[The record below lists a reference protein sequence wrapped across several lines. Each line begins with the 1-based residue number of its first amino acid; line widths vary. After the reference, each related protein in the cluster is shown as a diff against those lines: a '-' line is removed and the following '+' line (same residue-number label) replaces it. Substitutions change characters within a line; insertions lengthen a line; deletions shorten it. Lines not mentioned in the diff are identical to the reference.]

1 MRVPSITIYKQATYQ
16 LNQLTTTLSEA
27 NEEVSTGIAISSAS
41 DDPSGMTQVLSINSS
56 ISCLDQYQ
64 TNIDQGQTTLTAAET
79 ALDAMADQMLELNL
93 LCSQLATAS
102 ASAQE
107 RTDAADSMQVYLD
120 QLIDLA
126 NAESYGGY
134 VFAGDQNQVAPF
146 TFDDPDNATSV
157 TYAGSDD
164 PTCIKTGQDTLLSI
178 DCCGCDLF
186 YEDEIIVDESNNQ
199 IVFQEDPNTGTENI
213 LTIEAIVPSGSYTR
227 EELAQIVE
235 NTMIEAS
242 EENGYSVGYEVN
254 YDETGNA
261 FSIGTDGTSDP
272 GMETSLIA
280 VHTDT
285 VRISNMSVSGGD
297 YPDMEIDIV
306 NPSTLTEYTPDP
318 EGSEPLTLTYSAEN
332 GSWTIENDPGYGLP
346 TEIDSDGQTLELD
359 VNDDGVADITID
371 LNATPEDG
379 TKVSFDIVEGFE
391 NNSILQDL
399 GFDSDT
405 VAIETAKSSFAVAD
419 AFTVTPGENDTIDF
433 IETLTGEAGGST
445 QLTAIIEPATYADPE
460 SYAKAVE
467 DALET
472 ASAESGSR
480 INYEVSYDADNQ
492 SFTIQED
499 TDTGRQLESFDLL
512 FSSGTNSE
520 ATAATDLGFYSEDVY
535 SGPVEGEAATWSI
548 FDTLF
553 DLEESLAANDVDGI
567 QKAMIRLE
575 NHYESLTSSMASVG
589 TAYSSLTATE
599 STASDTE
606 TSLTIQLSSVQ
617 DADTVAAIMKLNSAE
632 TVYEA
637 ALSSCSSIM
646 GLSLVDYM

>member
-1 MRVPSITIYKQATYQ
+1 MRVASITIYKQATYQ
-16 LNQLTTTLSEA
+16 LNRLTTSLSEA
-27 NEEVSTGIAISSAS
+27 NEDVSTGIQISSAS
-41 DDPSGMTQVLSINSS
+41 DDPSGMTQVLNINSS
-56 ISCLDQYQ
+56 ISCLNQYQ
-64 TNIDQGQTTLTAAET
+64 VNIDQGQTILTAAET
-79 ALDAMADQMLELNL
+79 ALDAMADQLLELNL
-93 LCSQLATAS
+93 LCSQLANAS

-107 RTDAADSMQVYLD
+107 RTDTADSMQIYLD

-126 NAESYGGY
+126 NTEAYGGY
-134 VFAGDQNQVAPF
+134 VFAGDQNQEAPF
-146 TFDDPDNATSV
+146 TYDDSDNSTSV

-164 PTCIKTGQDTLLSI
+164 PTCVKTGQDTLLSI
-178 DCCGCDLF
+178 ECCGCNLF

-199 IVFQEDPNTGTENI
+199 IVFEEDPDTGTENI
-213 LTIEAIVPSGSYTR
+213 LTIEAIVPSGTYTR

-235 NTMIEAS
+235 NTMTQAS
-242 EENGYSVGYEVN
+242 EEDGYGVGYEVT
-254 YDETGNA
+254 YDETDNA
-261 FSIGTDGTSDP
+261 FSIGTDKTSDP
-272 GMETSLIA
+272 GMETTLTA

-285 VRISNMSVSGGD
+285 VRISNMSIIGGD
-297 YPDMEIDIV
+297 FPDMEIEIIT
-306 NPSTLTEYTPDP
+306 PLTLTEYTPEP
-318 EGSEPLTLTYSAEN
+318 EGSAPLTLSYSAEN

-346 TEIDSDGQTLELD
+346 TEINGDGQTLELD
-359 VNDDGVADITID
+359 LNDDGVADIILD

-379 TKVSFDIVEGFE
+379 TTVSFDIVEGFE
-391 NNSILQDL
+391 NNSILLDL

-405 VAIETAKSSFAVAD
+405 VTIEPAKSRFAVANTF
-419 AFTVTPGENDTIDF
+419 AVTPGKNDTIDF
-433 IETLTGEAGGST
+433 SETLTGEASGST
-445 QLTAIIEPATYADPE
+445 QLTAIIGPGTYADPE

-472 ASAESGSR
+472 ASSESGSR
-480 INYEVSYDADNQ
+480 VNYEVIYDADNQ

-520 ATAATDLGFYSEDVY
+520 VSAATDLGFYSQDIH

-553 DLEESLAANDVDGI
+553 DLEEALAANDVDGI
-567 QKAMIRLE
+567 QRAMIRLE
-575 NHYESLTSSMASVG
+575 NHYESLTSSISSVG
-589 TAYSSLTATE
+589 TAYSSLTATD

-606 TSLTIQLSSVQ
+606 ANLTTQLSDVQ